1 MKQKKSTVLAAW
13 LLTVLLAGCTV
24 PQADAGAESGAA
36 NVAET
41 AAESGGTAEAQAG
54 ADGATGGVIG
64 PVIEENLT
72 FKGKD
77 EYSDYAGAV
86 EIDLSAPQAA
96 DGVSVSGSTVT
107 ISAAGTYVLTGT
119 LADGQVV
126 VAAGENDDVRL
137 VLENASISSASTAPV
152 YVKSADKVILSLP
165 EGTESYVADAVTG
178 TDGEDTLTGAIY
190 AACDL
195 SINGSGTLRIE
206 AGANDAI
213 STKDDLRI
221 TGGTLEITAADDGLV
236 ANDGILIRGGTLRI
250 TAGGDGIKATKAE
263 ADKGFVYIGGGSV
276 SIDADCDGIQAETSV
291 LVSGGAL
298 EITAGGGVNT
308 QAETG
313 NAMFGG
319 AAEESDTVS
328 MKGIK
333 AEAALAVTGGTLT
346 LDAADDSL
354 HSNGTAS
361 VSGGTITAR
370 TGDDGIHADD
380 TLTISGGEITVAES
394 YEGVEAGVILVTGGT
409 IDVTASDDGF
419 NAAGGTDS
427 SAENGRFGPDTF
439 AGDATKSMTF
449 EGGTVTVNAG
459 GDGLDS
465 NGTLTV
471 SGGTILVSGP
481 TDSAN
486 GIFDSGTSF
495 TVNGGVLL
503 GTGSAGMLET
513 PGEDSAQNTLCAACS
528 GSAGS
533 AVEIRDADGSVLAA
547 YTAPKAFSV
556 VVCSAPEITQGE
568 TYTIFVDGAQAAQ
581 VECTGVVSGDISG
594 MGGFGGQPDMNGGAQ
609 NGGPGAGQAPGMRGG
624 FSDR

>member
-77 EYSDYAGAV
+77 EYRDYAGAV

-333 AEAALAVTGGTLT
+333 AEAALAVTGG
-346 LDAADDSL
+346 
-354 HSNGTAS
+354 
-361 VSGGTITAR
+361 
-370 TGDDGIHADD
+370 
-380 TLTISGGEITVAES
+380 EITVAES

-427 SAENGRFGPDTF
+427 SAENGRFGPDAF

-449 EGGTVTVNAG
+449 EGGMVTVNAG

-513 PGEDSAQNTLCAACS
+513 PGEDSAQNTLYAACS

-547 YTAPKAFSV
+547 CTAPKAFSV